1 MPNILEKINEN
12 IYRIPVTYKPGM
24 RVPGI
29 IYSDETMLPIL
40 LKDKAIEQV
49 ANVATLPGIE
59 KHSLAM
65 PDIHWGYGFSIG
77 GVAATNIAKNG
88 VVSPGGVG
96 FDINCGVRLL
106 KTNLFHDEVKGKL
119 ENLVNLLYRT
129 VPSGVGST
137 GQIKVK
143 GKEARKLLTKGAA
156 WAVEKGCGTKS
167 DLECTEETGQMKFAD
182 PDTVSDKAY
191 ERGKSQ
197 AGTLGSGNHFLEV
210 QTIDKIFDQEAAK
223 QLNIEKGQITIMIH
237 TGSRGFGHQVCSD
250 YIKVMLSALN
260 KYKISVPDK
269 QLACAPVNS
278 PEGQR
283 YLGAMNCAANYAWA
297 NRQII
302 MHLTREVFERVFGQG
317 WQKLGMNLIYDVSHN
332 MAKIENHIIDGKT
345 TKLCVHR
352 KGATRAF
359 NPGHPEIPQ
368 RYSSMGQP
376 VIIPG
381 DMGTHSYLLAGTQQA
396 MENTFGS
403 TCHGAGRVKS
413 RSEAKRTLDSNQ
425 IIKELKT
432 KGIIIR
438 AASRGTIVEEAP
450 QAYKNVNKVV
460 DIVHNSGISRRICRM
475 KPLCVVKG

>member
-156 WAVEKGCGTKS
+156 WAVEKGFGTKS